1 MAYESATNPTT
12 GEKLFLVDNKWVP
25 PSETAT
31 NPKTGQRAFLVN
43 NEWQVLDIPKAAPTA
58 APTAAPA
65 TEVAPIISPE
75 EQAGLAPPTPEL
87 VAPTVAAQPKPP
99 SELAMG
105 SEFGKGT
112 KSGVIGVKSMAT
124 GVDLLKDAN
133 LIGSAIKNLDV
144 YKQIDEGKITS
155 LADAEGLGLPKD
167 QVRMYLAAKSPEARE
182 QMKQNQQGII
192 DKRQGFVQESLAL
205 FKQYQADAEKVK
217 GVTPN
222 ATDIGTAKDFGNWL
236 AFNVGSGVVQLAPIM
251 LAAVTTGTPGALA
264 LGTAMGVGETVGNR
278 LEFIQNKVKDLP
290 VEQQANEIEKYI
302 RDTSDTTIGIGLAS
316 GALDM
321 FGPVGSLLRARAGK
335 EGIKYFTK
343 KEGLKAGIKEAPKD
357 IAKEGLT
364 GAGQEAIQIG
374 GKRTLGEQTGDVF
387 SEENIKAVINAAAAE
402 AAGGLGGTTINTA
415 LKVAQGQSE
424 VYKERAVDNAYKNAM
439 ATVLADKELNSA
451 PPEIKQQIEQ
461 EATKSILE
469 STKENLGNVV
479 DSIKERIAQFVT
491 PKTPEAD
498 EFTTLVN
505 RYRDSGLTYDEALN
519 QAKQD
524 FVEAGRGDQS
534 TIGGTD
540 QSGISVPGKPSE
552 TDTGAIDT
560 TGGNLAAAGTTT
572 TDVGGGKGTQLGA
585 LTPVQVKDQANSKA
599 LDLFKVPKTENP
611 DGTFTYGTP
620 TPAVRK
626 QIDAYTLGAY
636 DAAQGFDKDKYA
648 TTLKGKEK
656 SAYESGYTFGQETV
670 TPTKVVTPTVTA
682 ASTTP
687 VARGKP
693 RGRPKAALTEA
704 EAAVKVAERRAQQ
717 AAGKQVIR
725 TAEKLQKISQEQFD
739 PTKFETVE
747 ELTEGEKEFNERRRQ
762 ALEDAYALAV
772 QGSTKENKAGTIGQA
787 ILEAATP
794 QERQLAKERYEMRK
808 KTARSELLEATDGNE
823 NTVYTGF
830 KTAANALSWLT
841 KNGNAFERTLAR
853 RLMPFVRTMRVVIV
867 RSPADLPSDYL
878 RSQFEG
884 AAGMYSEGVIYLA
897 EDGGLNNTVFLHE
910 ALHGAT
916 IDRINKYLDDVEAG
930 RQPEESLAEAVEQL
944 NAVMKSAGRMYTALQ
959 RLGMTDTRVDALA
972 RAKAFTDIKEFIAYG
987 MSNPAMQEFLLQAP
1001 GQISGVQSTIIDKL
1015 FTPFVQAIRKMFNMG
1030 ENYDSA
1036 MQDLIIV
1043 TDKLLSAKFAPPKV
1057 TRSEAA
1063 LAKKQ
1068 SKNIDTD
1075 LEKLRLAKSST
1086 EVEKLQGNM
1095 IKNHGFEGFKDLL
1108 EARRD
1113 ALGNDFIAKLIYNL
1127 PTSDIVR
1134 WKGDEIPALVS
1145 TDQMMQ
1151 EVSAMRMRLM
1161 TAVAKK
1167 AEALAKFTSKN
1178 GSEALSDAM
1187 HLARLKK
1194 VSPAKYPNATEYAK
1208 NDPLVKKYEAIIAD
1222 PNTDPAKL
1230 PAFKGQRTQRI
1241 NQIEAVYTKWDAL
1254 GKQKGGHD
1262 MYKMVQEY
1270 YQDMYNLTRRLLDD
1284 QINQLPIDAA
1294 DKAKLL
1300 KSVRMMHER
1309 SVSNKEPETIILE
1322 DGTESVEATFASLP
1336 EDYFPFTRRGQYY
1349 LNVQGPKG
1357 REFYL
1362 FESGVNRNVF
1372 KAQRARELGI
1382 DKNDSKVFKEGDSIS
1397 ALRGEF
1403 QDSSSM
1409 LKEMFEAID
1418 GADTSKL
1425 APGNISNFTE
1435 DLKDQLYQVY
1445 LMTMP
1450 ERSFRKQFLH
1460 AEKIT
1465 GFSSDI
1471 LRNLKDSGTKYSNQL
1486 AKLKYG
1492 SALRNEIQRARD
1504 SLEGMPSDERGRL
1517 EIFINEM
1524 AARAEDEIN
1533 PPEDSPWVNKIN
1545 QISYLMLLTSGATA
1559 AVQMLAVPNM
1569 VMPTLN
1575 DQYGYVKSAAKLA
1588 KYMALWKSVGV
1599 TDVDPNTGE
1608 TTYTAPSFVSSKI
1621 ARDNENLRRAYQYA
1635 IDKYN
1640 TFSLTNTSVLTGANK
1655 TPTAVGESVLRRTGQ
1670 TTYRLI
1676 TALLNGSERISREI
1690 TFGMS
1695 FELEFEKTG
1704 NFEESVKKA
1713 VINTQELLGR
1723 YDAAQRPRSWRNA
1736 VGKTILQFKTYSA
1749 FMSSWFLRNGYAV
1762 INKGL
1767 LDAEGRSAAHKLSQV
1782 ILMGAIFHGLVG
1794 SPLYGVITSLINL
1807 YDYLFGDEDEMRK
1820 RRLNNPLTV
1829 YDSDMRFRY
1838 EFLYDTFGHIEIP
1851 GLDGRDHSL
1860 NEILEKGPASV
1871 LTDMNIGSRTSY
1883 DGLWF
1888 REAKMGANTK
1898 EAVLNFL
1905 AANLGP
1911 SISVGSNALSAIDD
1925 FGDGKIQR
1933 GLEKIAPAF
1942 FKAPLVAARLS
1953 EEGAKSQAGDMIL
1966 RKDELNNLNIA
1977 AQALGFQPTRLSRLQ
1992 ERNFKYA
1999 QEDRQADAARSKL
2012 LKELNEATTTGKS
2025 PEEVGRIFK
2034 RIDKHNLRYPH
2045 EDYEIDDD
2053 TIERSL
2059 ESYEKRKDLV
2069 ERGLYIPESKEDI
2082 LMPSVRAVNPVK

>member
-1 MAYESATNPTT
+1 MAYESATNPNT

-43 NEWQVLDIPKAAPTA
+43 NEWQVLDVPKAAPKTA
-58 APTAAPA
+58 TPATPA

-75 EQAGLAPPTPEL
+75 EQAGVAPPTPEL

-99 SELAMG
+99 SDLAMG
-105 SEFGKGT
+105 SEAVKGT
-112 KSGVIGVKSMAT
+112 KAGFIGLKSTAAGVN
-124 GVDLLKDAN
+124 LLKEVN
-133 LIGSAIKNLDV
+133 FVGSAIQNLDV

-192 DKRQGFVQESLAL
+192 DKRQGFIKEGLNL
-205 FKQYQADAEKVK
+205 FKQYQAEAEKVR
-217 GVTPN
+217 GVTPDI
-222 ATDIGTAKDFGNWL
+222 TDVSTVKDFGNWL
-236 AFNVGSGVVQLAPIM
+236 AFNVGSGTVQLAPII
-251 LAAVTTGTPGALA
+251 LAALTTGGAGAFA
-264 LGTAMGVGETVGNR
+264 LGTTMGVGETVNNR
-278 LEFIQNKVKDLP
+278 LQFIQNKVKDLP
-290 VEQQANEIEKYI
+290 PEQQADEIEKYI

-316 GALDM
+316 GALDL
-321 FGPVGSLLRARAGK
+321 FGPVGSILRARAGK
-335 EGIKYFTK
+335 EGVKYLTK

-402 AAGGLGGTTINTA
+402 AAGGLGGTTISTG

-424 VYKERAVDNAYKNAM
+424 IYKERAADNDYKDAM
-439 ATVLADKELNSA
+439 ATVLADKGFSFA
-451 PPEIKQQIEQ
+451 PPEVRQEIEQ
-461 EATKSILE
+461 EATKSILD

-498 EFTTLVN
+498 EFTALVT

-552 TDTGAIDT
+552 TDTGVTDT
-560 TGGNLAAAGTTT
+560 TGGDLATAGTTT
-572 TDVGGGKGTQLGA
+572 TTAGGGEGTQLGA
-585 LTPVQVKDQANSKA
+585 LEPTAEQDYKTLQRLTRRIKDAERAERRSEDLSENSKA
-599 LDLFKVPKTENP
+599 KIALRKANAEFEAFAKESEPRRARRFKELTGQEFKTIY
-611 DGTFTYGTP
+611 DQTDTTTP
-620 TPAVRK
+620 T
-626 QIDAYTLGAY
+626 
-636 DAAQGFDKDKYA
+636 A
-648 TTLKGKEK
+648 TEVL
-656 SAYESGYTFGQETV
+656 
-670 TPTKVVTPTVTA
+670 
-682 ASTTP
+682 TTP
-687 VARGKP
+687 VTRGKP
-693 RGRPKAALTEA
+693 RGRPKAELTDA
-704 EAAVKVAERRAQQ
+704 EAAAKAEARKAQQ

-725 TAEKLQKISQEQFD
+725 TAEKLQKITQEQFD
-739 PTKFETVE
+739 PTKFETIE
-747 ELTEGEKEFNERRRQ
+747 DLTEGERDFNERRRQ

-787 ILEAATP
+787 ILDTATP

-823 NTVYTGF
+823 NTVYTRF

-867 RSPADLPSDYL
+867 RSPADLPSNYL

-959 RLGMTDTRVDALA
+959 ALGKTDARVDALA
-972 RAKAFTDIKEFIAYG
+972 RANAFTDIKEFIAYG
-987 MSNPAMQEFLLQAP
+987 MSNPAMQEFLLQSP
-1001 GQISGVQSTIIDKL
+1001 GQIVGIQSTIIDRL

-1043 TDKLLSAKFAPPKV
+1043 TDKLLSAKFTQPKV

-1068 SKNIDTD
+1068 NKNIDTD
-1075 LEKLRLAKSST
+1075 LEKLRLSKSST
-1086 EVEKLQGNM
+1086 ETEKLVGDM
-1095 IKNHGFEGFKDLL
+1095 IKNHGFQGFLDLL

-1134 WKGDEIPALVS
+1134 WVGDEIPALVS

-1222 PNTDPAKL
+1222 PNTDPTKL
-1230 PAFKGQRTQRI
+1230 PAFKGQLTQRI
-1241 NQIEAVYTKWDAL
+1241 NQINAVYDKWDAL

-1322 DGTESVEATFASLP
+1322 DGTESIEATFTSLP

-1362 FESGVNRNVF
+1362 FESGVDRNAF
-1372 KAQRARELGI
+1372 KAKRARELGV
-1382 DKNDSKVFKEGDSIS
+1382 DKNDKKVFSQGDDIR
-1397 ALRGEF
+1397 ALRSNF
-1403 QDSSSM
+1403 QVEGGM
-1409 LKEMFEAID
+1409 LQEMFEAID
-1418 GADTSKL
+1418 GADKSKL
-1425 APGNISNFTE
+1425 DPSNVNAFTE

-1504 SLEGMPSDERGRL
+1504 TLEGMPSNERGRL
-1517 EIFINEM
+1517 EIFINEI

-1545 QISYLMLLTSGATA
+1545 QISYLMLLTSSATA

-1575 DQYGYVKSAAKLA
+1575 DQYGYGKSAAKLA
-1588 KYMALWKSVGV
+1588 KYMALWKSIGI
-1599 TDVDPNTGE
+1599 TNVDPDTGE
-1608 TTYTAPSFVSSKI
+1608 TTYTAPSFVSSDI
-1621 ARDNENLRRAYQYA
+1621 ARNNENLRRAYQYA

-1640 TFSLTNTSVLTGANK
+1640 MFSLTNTSVLTGANK

-1736 VGKTILQFKTYSA
+1736 VGKTVLQFKTYSA

-1838 EFLYDTFGHIEIP
+1838 EFLPETFGHIVIP
-1851 GLDGRDHSL
+1851 GLDGRDHWLS
-1860 NEILEKGPASV
+1860 EVLEKGPASV

-1888 REAKMGANTK
+1888 REAKIGATTK
-1898 EAVLNFL
+1898 ETVLNFL

-1925 FGDGKIQR
+1925 FGNGKIQR

-1966 RKDELNNLNIA
+1966 RRYELNNLNIA

-1999 QEDRQADAARSKL
+1999 QEDKQASADKSKL
-2012 LKELNEATTTGKS
+2012 LKDLNEAITTGKS

-2034 RIDKHNLRYPH
+2034 NIDKHNRRYPH
-2045 EDYEIDDD
+2045 DDYEIDDD

-2082 LMPSVRAVNPVK
+2082 LMPSVRAVNPLR

>member
-112 KSGVIGVKSMAT
+112 KAGFIGLKSTAAGVN
-124 GVDLLKDAN
+124 LLKDAN

-144 YKQIDEGKITS
+144 YKQIDEGNITS

-192 DKRQGFVQESLAL
+192 DKRQGFIREGLGL
-205 FKQYQADAEKVK
+205 FKQYQAEAEKVR
-217 GVTPN
+217 GVTPD

-236 AFNVGSGVVQLAPIM
+236 AFNVGSGTVQLAPII

-264 LGTAMGVGETVGNR
+264 LGTTMGIGETVSNR

-321 FGPVGSLLRARAGK
+321 FGPVGSILRARAGK
-335 EGIKYFTK
+335 EGVKYFTK

-439 ATVLADKELNSA
+439 ATVLADKELSSA

-469 STKENLGNVV
+469 STKENLSDVV

-540 QSGISVPGKPSE
+540 QSGISVSGKPSE

-572 TDVGGGKGTQLGA
+572 TDAGGGKGTQLGA
-585 LTPVQVKDQANSKA
+585 LEPTAEEDYKTLQRLTRRIKDAERAERRAEDLSENSKEKIA
-599 LDLFKVPKTENP
+599 LRKANAEFQAFARESEPRRARRFEELTGEKFKTIYDKLPVDTE
-611 DGTFTYGTP
+611 
-620 TPAVRK
+620 
-626 QIDAYTLGAY
+626 
-636 DAAQGFDKDKYA
+636 A
-648 TTLKGKEK
+648 TE
-656 SAYESGYTFGQETV
+656 
-670 TPTKVVTPTVTA
+670 VV
-682 ASTTP
+682 TTP

-704 EAAVKVAERRAQQ
+704 EAVAKAAERKAQQ

-959 RLGMTDTRVDALA
+959 RLGMTDARVDALA

-1075 LEKLRLAKSST
+1075 LEKLRLSKSST
-1086 EVEKLQGNM
+1086 ETEKLVGNM
-1095 IKNHGFEGFKDLL
+1095 IKNHGFQGFLDLL

-1194 VSPAKYPNATEYAK
+1194 VSPAKYPNAAEYAK

-1222 PNTDPAKL
+1222 PNTDPTKL
-1230 PAFKGQRTQRI
+1230 PAFKGQLTQRI
-1241 NQIEAVYTKWDAL
+1241 NQINAVYAKWDAL

-1362 FESGVNRNVF
+1362 FESGVDRNVF

-1425 APGNISNFTE
+1425 APGNVSNFTE

-1517 EIFINEM
+1517 EIFINEI

-1888 REAKMGANTK
+1888 REAKMGATTK
-1898 EAVLNFL
+1898 ETVLNFL

-1911 SISVGSNALSAIDD
+1911 SISVGGNALSAIDD
-1925 FGDGKIQR
+1925 FGNGKIQR

-2012 LKELNEATTTGKS
+2012 LKELNEAITTGKS

-2034 RIDKHNLRYPH
+2034 RIDKHNFRYPH

>member
-1 MAYESATNPTT
+1 
-12 GEKLFLVDNKWVP
+12 
-25 PSETAT
+25 
-31 NPKTGQRAFLVN
+31 
-43 NEWQVLDIPKAAPTA
+43 
-58 APTAAPA
+58 
-65 TEVAPIISPE
+65 
-75 EQAGLAPPTPEL
+75 
-87 VAPTVAAQPKPP
+87 
-99 SELAMG
+99 
-105 SEFGKGT
+105 
-112 KSGVIGVKSMAT
+112 
-124 GVDLLKDAN
+124 
-133 LIGSAIKNLDV
+133 
-144 YKQIDEGKITS
+144 
-155 LADAEGLGLPKD
+155 
-167 QVRMYLAAKSPEARE
+167 
-182 QMKQNQQGII
+182 
-192 DKRQGFVQESLAL
+192 
-205 FKQYQADAEKVK
+205 
-217 GVTPN
+217 
-222 ATDIGTAKDFGNWL
+222 
-236 AFNVGSGVVQLAPIM
+236 
-251 LAAVTTGTPGALA
+251 
-264 LGTAMGVGETVGNR
+264 
-278 LEFIQNKVKDLP
+278 
-290 VEQQANEIEKYI
+290 
-302 RDTSDTTIGIGLAS
+302 
-316 GALDM
+316 
-321 FGPVGSLLRARAGK
+321 
-335 EGIKYFTK
+335 
-343 KEGLKAGIKEAPKD
+343 
-357 IAKEGLT
+357 
-364 GAGQEAIQIG
+364 
-374 GKRTLGEQTGDVF
+374 
-387 SEENIKAVINAAAAE
+387 
-402 AAGGLGGTTINTA
+402 
-415 LKVAQGQSE
+415 
-424 VYKERAVDNAYKNAM
+424 
-439 ATVLADKELNSA
+439 
-451 PPEIKQQIEQ
+451 
-461 EATKSILE
+461 
-469 STKENLGNVV
+469 
-479 DSIKERIAQFVT
+479 
-491 PKTPEAD
+491 
-498 EFTTLVN
+498 
-505 RYRDSGLTYDEALN
+505 
-519 QAKQD
+519 
-524 FVEAGRGDQS
+524 
-534 TIGGTD
+534 
-540 QSGISVPGKPSE
+540 
-552 TDTGAIDT
+552 
-560 TGGNLAAAGTTT
+560 
-572 TDVGGGKGTQLGA
+572 
-585 LTPVQVKDQANSKA
+585 
-599 LDLFKVPKTENP
+599 
-611 DGTFTYGTP
+611 
-620 TPAVRK
+620 
-626 QIDAYTLGAY
+626 
-636 DAAQGFDKDKYA
+636 
-648 TTLKGKEK
+648 
-656 SAYESGYTFGQETV
+656 
-670 TPTKVVTPTVTA
+670 
-682 ASTTP
+682 
-687 VARGKP
+687 
-693 RGRPKAALTEA
+693 
-704 EAAVKVAERRAQQ
+704 
-717 AAGKQVIR
+717 
-725 TAEKLQKISQEQFD
+725 
-739 PTKFETVE
+739 
-747 ELTEGEKEFNERRRQ
+747 
-762 ALEDAYALAV
+762 
-772 QGSTKENKAGTIGQA
+772 
-787 ILEAATP
+787 
-794 QERQLAKERYEMRK
+794 MRK

-959 RLGMTDTRVDALA
+959 ALGKTDARVDALA
-972 RAKAFTDIKEFIAYG
+972 RANAFTDIKEFIAYG
-987 MSNPAMQEFLLQAP
+987 MSNPAMQEFLLQSP
-1001 GQISGVQSTIIDKL
+1001 GQIVGIQSTIIDRL

-1043 TDKLLSAKFAPPKV
+1043 TDKLLSAKFTQPKV

-1068 SKNIDTD
+1068 NKNIDTD
-1075 LEKLRLAKSST
+1075 LEKLRLSKSST
-1086 EVEKLQGNM
+1086 ETEKLVGDM
-1095 IKNHGFEGFKDLL
+1095 IKNHGFQGFLDLL

-1134 WKGDEIPALVS
+1134 WVGDEIPALVS

-1222 PNTDPAKL
+1222 PNTDPTKL
-1230 PAFKGQRTQRI
+1230 PAFKGQLTQRI
-1241 NQIEAVYTKWDAL
+1241 NQINAVYDKWDAL

-1322 DGTESVEATFASLP
+1322 DGTESIEATFTSLP

-1362 FESGVNRNVF
+1362 FESGVDRNAF
-1372 KAQRARELGI
+1372 KAKRARELGV
-1382 DKNDSKVFKEGDSIS
+1382 DKNDNKVFSQGDDIR
-1397 ALRGEF
+1397 ALRGAF
-1403 QDSSSM
+1403 QDNSAM

-1418 GADTSKL
+1418 DADTSKL
-1425 APGNISNFTE
+1425 APNNVNAFTE

-1445 LMTMP
+1445 LMSMP

-1504 SLEGMPSDERGRL
+1504 TLEGMPSNERGRL
-1517 EIFINEM
+1517 EIFINEI

-1545 QISYLMLLTSGATA
+1545 QISYLMLLTSSATA

-1575 DQYGYVKSAAKLA
+1575 DQYGYGKSAAKLT
-1588 KYMALWKSVGV
+1588 KYMALWKSIGI
-1599 TDVDPNTGE
+1599 TNVDPDTGE
-1608 TTYTAPSFVSSKI
+1608 TTYTAPSFVSSDI
-1621 ARDNENLRRAYQYA
+1621 ARNNENLRRAYQYA

-1640 TFSLTNTSVLTGANK
+1640 MFSLTNTSVLTGANK

-1736 VGKTILQFKTYSA
+1736 VGKTVLQFKTYSA

-1838 EFLYDTFGHIEIP
+1838 EFLPETFGHIVIP
-1851 GLDGRDHSL
+1851 GLDGRDHWLS
-1860 NEILEKGPASV
+1860 EVLEKGPASV

-1888 REAKMGANTK
+1888 REAKMGATTK
-1898 EAVLNFL
+1898 ETVLNFL

-1942 FKAPLVAARLS
+1942 FKSPLVAARLS

-1966 RKDELNNLNIA
+1966 RRYELNNLNIA

-1999 QEDRQADAARSKL
+1999 QEDKQASADKSKL
-2012 LKELNEATTTGKS
+2012 LKDLNEAITTGKS

-2034 RIDKHNLRYPH
+2034 NIDKHNRRYPH
-2045 EDYEIDDD
+2045 DDYEIDDD

-2082 LMPSVRAVNPVK
+2082 LMPSVRAVNPLR

>member
-1 MAYESATNPTT
+1 MAYESATNPNT

-43 NEWQVLDIPKAAPTA
+43 NEWQVLDVPKAAPKTA
-58 APTAAPA
+58 TPA

-75 EQAGLAPPTPEL
+75 EQAGVAPPTPEL

-99 SELAMG
+99 SDLAMG

-124 GVDLLKDAN
+124 GVNLLKDAN
-133 LIGSAIKNLDV
+133 LIGSAIQNLDV

-402 AAGGLGGTTINTA
+402 AAGGLGGTSINTA

-424 VYKERAVDNAYKNAM
+424 IYKERAADNEYKDAM
-439 ATVLADKELNSA
+439 ATVLADKGFSFA
-451 PPEIKQQIEQ
+451 PPEVRQEIEQ
-461 EATKSILE
+461 EATKSILD

-479 DSIKERIAQFVT
+479 DSIKEKIAQFVT

-498 EFTTLVN
+498 EFTALVT

-534 TIGGTD
+534 IISGAD

-552 TDTGAIDT
+552 TDTGVTDT
-560 TGGNLAAAGTTT
+560 TGGDLATAGTTT
-572 TDVGGGKGTQLGA
+572 TTAGGGKGTQLGA
-585 LTPVQVKDQANSKA
+585 LEPTAEEDYKTLQRLTRRIKDAERAERRSEDLSENSKA
-599 LDLFKVPKTENP
+599 KIALRKANAEFEAFAKESEPRRARRFKELTGQEFKTIY
-611 DGTFTYGTP
+611 DQTDTTTP
-620 TPAVRK
+620 T
-626 QIDAYTLGAY
+626 
-636 DAAQGFDKDKYA
+636 A
-648 TTLKGKEK
+648 TEVL
-656 SAYESGYTFGQETV
+656 
-670 TPTKVVTPTVTA
+670 
-682 ASTTP
+682 TTP
-687 VARGKP
+687 VTRGKP
-693 RGRPKAALTEA
+693 RGRPKAELTDA
-704 EAAVKVAERRAQQ
+704 EAAAKAEARRAQQ

-725 TAEKLQKISQEQFD
+725 TAEKLQKITQEQFD
-739 PTKFETVE
+739 PTKFETIE
-747 ELTEGEKEFNERRRQ
+747 DLTEGERDFNERRRQ

-787 ILEAATP
+787 ILDTATP

-867 RSPADLPSDYL
+867 RSPADLPSNYL

-959 RLGMTDTRVDALA
+959 ALGKTDARVDALA
-972 RAKAFTDIKEFIAYG
+972 RANAFTDIKEFIAYG
-987 MSNPAMQEFLLQAP
+987 MSNPAMQEFLLQSP
-1001 GQISGVQSTIIDKL
+1001 GQIVGIQSTIIDRL

-1043 TDKLLSAKFAPPKV
+1043 TDKLLSAKFTQPKV

-1068 SKNIDTD
+1068 NKKIDTD
-1075 LEKLRLAKSST
+1075 LEKLRLSKSST
-1086 EVEKLQGNM
+1086 ETEKLVGDM
-1095 IKNHGFEGFKDLL
+1095 IKNHGFQGFLDLL

-1134 WKGDEIPALVS
+1134 WVGDEIPALVS

-1167 AEALAKFTSKN
+1167 AEALAKFTNKN

-1222 PNTDPAKL
+1222 PNTDPTKL
-1230 PAFKGQRTQRI
+1230 PAFKGQLTQRI
-1241 NQIEAVYTKWDAL
+1241 NQINAVYDKWDAL

-1322 DGTESVEATFASLP
+1322 DGTESIEVTFATLP

-1362 FESGVNRNVF
+1362 FESGVNRNAF
-1372 KAQRARELGI
+1372 KAQRARELGV
-1382 DKNDSKVFKEGDSIS
+1382 DKNDNKVFSQGDDIHSLRGAFQGDS
-1397 ALRGEF
+1397 
-1403 QDSSSM
+1403 QM

-1425 APGNISNFTE
+1425 DPNNVNAFTE

-1445 LMTMP
+1445 LMSMP

-1504 SLEGMPSDERGRL
+1504 TLEGMPSNEQGRL
-1517 EIFINEM
+1517 EIFINEI

-1545 QISYLMLLTSGATA
+1545 QISYLMLLTSSATA

-1575 DQYGYVKSAAKLA
+1575 DQYGYGKSAAKLT
-1588 KYMALWKSVGV
+1588 KYMALWKSIGI
-1599 TDVDPNTGE
+1599 TNVDPDTGE
-1608 TTYTAPSFVSSKI
+1608 TTYTAPSFVSSDI
-1621 ARDNENLRRAYQYA
+1621 ARNNENLRRAYQYA

-1640 TFSLTNTSVLTGANK
+1640 MFSLTNTSVLTGANK

-1736 VGKTILQFKTYSA
+1736 VGKTVLQFKTYSA
-1749 FMSSWFLRNGYAV
+1749 FMSSWFLRNGYTV

-1838 EFLYDTFGHIEIP
+1838 EFLPETFGHIVIP
-1851 GLDGRDHSL
+1851 GLDGRDHWLS
-1860 NEILEKGPASV
+1860 EVLEKGPASV

-1888 REAKMGANTK
+1888 REAKMGATTK
-1898 EAVLNFL
+1898 ETVLNFL

-1925 FGDGKIQR
+1925 FGNGKIQR

-1942 FKAPLVAARLS
+1942 FKSPLVAARLS

-1966 RKDELNNLNIA
+1966 RKYELNNLNIA

-1999 QEDRQADAARSKL
+1999 QEDKQASADKSKL

-2034 RIDKHNLRYPH
+2034 NIDKHNRRYPH
-2045 EDYEIDDD
+2045 DDYEIDDD

-2082 LMPSVRAVNPVK
+2082 LMPSVRAVNPLR

>member
-31 NPKTGQRAFLVN
+31 NPETGQRAFLIN
-43 NEWQVLDIPKAAPTA
+43 NEWQVLGVPKAAPTA
-58 APTAAPA
+58 APATAPA

-75 EQAGLAPPTPEL
+75 EQAGVASLTPEL

-105 SEFGKGT
+105 SEFGKGA
-112 KSGVIGVKSMAT
+112 KSGVIGVKSMAA

-133 LIGSAIKNLDV
+133 FIGSAIQNLNV

-155 LADAEGLGLPKD
+155 LADVEGLGLPKD

-290 VEQQANEIEKYI
+290 AEQQANEIEKYI

-316 GALDM
+316 GALDL
-321 FGPVGSLLRARAGK
+321 FGPVGSILRARAGK
-335 EGIKYFTK
+335 EGVKYFTK
-343 KEGLKAGIKEAPKD
+343 KEGLKAGIKEAPRA
-357 IAKEGLT
+357 IAEEGLT

-424 VYKERAVDNAYKNAM
+424 VYKERAVDNDYKNAM
-439 ATVLADKELNSA
+439 ATILADKGFSFA
-451 PPEIKQQIEQ
+451 PPEVQQEIEQ

-540 QSGISVPGKPSE
+540 QSGVSVSGKPIE
-552 TDTGAIDT
+552 TDTGTIDT
-560 TGGNLAAAGTTT
+560 TGRDLATTGTTT
-572 TDVGGGKGTQLGA
+572 TTAGSGEGTQLGA
-585 LTPVQVKDQANSKA
+585 LEPTAEEDYKTLQRLTRRIKDAERAERRAEDLSENSKEKIA
-599 LDLFKVPKTENP
+599 LRKANAEFQAFARESEPRRARRFEELTGEKFKTIYDKLPVDTE
-611 DGTFTYGTP
+611 
-620 TPAVRK
+620 
-626 QIDAYTLGAY
+626 
-636 DAAQGFDKDKYA
+636 A
-648 TTLKGKEK
+648 TE
-656 SAYESGYTFGQETV
+656 
-670 TPTKVVTPTVTA
+670 VV
-682 ASTTP
+682 TTP

-704 EAAVKVAERRAQQ
+704 EAVAKAAERKAQQ

-739 PTKFETVE
+739 PNKFETVE
-747 ELTEGEKEFNERRRQ
+747 DLAEGEKEFNERRRQ
-762 ALEDAYALAV
+762 ALEDAYGLAV

-823 NTVYTGF
+823 NTVYTNF

-841 KNGNAFERTLAR
+841 KNGNAFERTLAK

-867 RSPADLPSDYL
+867 RSPADLPTNYL

-930 RQPEESLAEAVEQL
+930 RQPEESLAKAVEQL

-959 RLGMTDTRVDALA
+959 RLGMTDARVDALA
-972 RAKAFTDIKEFIAYG
+972 RANAFTDIKEFIAYG
-987 MSNPAMQEFLLQAP
+987 MSNPAMQEFLLQSP
-1001 GQISGVQSTIIDKL
+1001 GQIAGVQSTIIDRL

-1075 LEKLRLAKSST
+1075 LEKLRLSKSST
-1086 EVEKLQGNM
+1086 ETEKLVGNM
-1095 IKNHGFEGFKDLL
+1095 IKNHGFQGFLDLL

-1151 EVSAMRMRLM
+1151 EVGAMRMRLM

-1178 GSEALSDAM
+1178 GSEALSDTM

-1194 VSPAKYPNATEYAK
+1194 VSPAKYPNAIEYAK
-1208 NDPLVKKYEAIIAD
+1208 NDPLVKKYNAVIAD

-1241 NQIEAVYTKWDAL
+1241 NQIEAVYAKWDAL

-1294 DKAKLL
+1294 AKAKLL

-1309 SVSNKEPETIILE
+1309 SVSNKEAETVTLD
-1322 DGTESVEATFASLP
+1322 DGTESIEATFASLP

-1362 FESGVNRNVF
+1362 FESGVDRNAF
-1372 KAQRARELGI
+1372 KAQRARELNV
-1382 DKNDSKVFKEGDSIS
+1382 DKNDSKVFSQGDNIS
-1397 ALRGEF
+1397 ALRNDF
-1403 QDSSSM
+1403 QAEGGM
-1409 LKEMFEAID
+1409 LQEMFEAID

-1425 APGNISNFTE
+1425 APGNVNNFTE

-1504 SLEGMPSDERGRL
+1504 TLEGMPSDERGRL

-1545 QISYLMLLTSGATA
+1545 QISYLMLLTSAATA

-1575 DQYGYVKSAAKLA
+1575 DQYGYAKSTAKLA
-1588 KYMALWKSVGV
+1588 KYMALWKSVGI
-1599 TDVDPNTGE
+1599 TDVDPDTGE

-1655 TPTAVGESVLRRTGQ
+1655 TPSAVGESVLRRTGQ

-1767 LDAEGRSAAHKLSQV
+1767 LDAEGFSAAHKLSQV

-1794 SPLYGVITSLINL
+1794 SPLYGVITSLIDL

-1820 RRLNNPLTV
+1820 RRLTNPLTV

-1838 EFLYDTFGHIEIP
+1838 EFLHDTFGHIEIP

-1888 REAKMGANTK
+1888 REAKMSDTTK
-1898 EAVLNFL
+1898 ETVLNFL

-1911 SISVGSNALSAIDD
+1911 SISVGGNALSGIDD
-1925 FGDGKIQR
+1925 LGNGKIQR
-1933 GLEKIAPAF
+1933 GLEKLAPAF

-2034 RIDKHNLRYPH
+2034 RIDKHNFRYPH

-2082 LMPSVRAVNPVK
+2082 LMPSVRAVSPVK